1 MRRLSFIFVLTI
13 AAGIAAASA
22 AVTLT
27 QLPSGWWIGSPPAA
41 FAATGTMPQGI
52 ALSPDAKHLAVV
64 ESGAGPSGIRVFEVP
79 SLHQSAYLELK
90 NAFGKP
96 VWDDNAHVWLALASQ
111 HAIGF
116 VNTDSGQVE
125 RTIDTGDKTWPA
137 AIALSPDR
145 KTLATTDDN
154 GAAVLLVDVASGK
167 VTKTIATASHPGDIA
182 FAPGGS
188 TLAWTNRAGSTISTV
203 PAAGSS
209 TPRTIEVGRHPTALA
224 FASNTTLYVAASDDD
239 AVARVDLGLQ
249 TRTASINVGIHNGP
263 VNGWGASPNA
273 LALTADG
280 TVLVTNGAQNSLALI
295 KGTKLVSRLS
305 TGWYPDGAAVAGNTA
320 YVIDG
325 KGESSRPNPQF
336 SPFARHG
343 AGYVAASLAG
353 SVRAIDLRT
362 PDQTR
367 TVIAFISK
375 GLQIPANSIVRP
387 NGPIKHVIYLI
398 KENRSY
404 DQVLGD
410 IPGAAGDPS
419 LTLFGKD
426 ITPNQHAIA
435 SRFGVLDHA
444 FTNSQ
449 VSADG
454 HNWTDAGFANDYLE
468 RFWPPLYGGK
478 RQLYDFED
486 GAVASVPHNGYLW
499 DAAARAHITYRN
511 YGEFVTNATVP
522 GGDVSTQE
530 AALKEHTDL
539 KFPGFD
545 LEISDLD
552 RFNLWNAEFRTFERS
567 GALPALEIV
576 RVPNDHT
583 EGTRAGS
590 LTPQAYVA
598 QNDYAIGKIVEAVSH
613 SRYWRD
619 TVIFSVEDD
628 AQNGP
633 DHIDDQRSTFYLAS
647 PYARGGVIHARYST
661 ASVLHTFEIMLG
673 MKPLSIYDAT
683 ATPLYEA
690 FSQRPNMQPFVA
702 LKPTIDMNAVNKKTA
717 YGAQISAKMDFT
729 HEDRADFGQLNDI
742 LYHAVRKR

>member
-1 MRRLSFIFVLTI
+1 MRRLSIIFVITI
-13 AAGIAAASA
+13 AAGLAAASA

-27 QLPSGWWIGSPPAA
+27 QLPSGWWIGSPPGAV
-41 FAATGTMPQGI
+41 AATGTMPQGI
-52 ALSPDAKHLAVV
+52 ALSPDAKHVAVV
-64 ESGAGPSGIRVFEVP
+64 ESGAAPSGIRIFEVP
-79 SLHQSAYLELK
+79 GLHQSAYLELK

-96 VWDDNAHVWLALASQ
+96 VWDDNTHVWVALASQ
-111 HAIGF
+111 HAIGLL
-116 VNTDSGQVE
+116 NSQSGLME
-125 RTIDTGDKTWPA
+125 RTIELGEKTWPA

-145 KTLATTDDN
+145 KTLAASDDN
-154 GAAVLLVDVASGK
+154 GAAVVIVDIASGK
-167 VTKTIATASHPGDIA
+167 VAATIATASHPGDIA
-182 FAPGGS
+182 YSPDGA
-188 TLAWTNRAGSTISTV
+188 TLAWTNRAGNTV
-203 PAAGSS
+203 TVAPAGAAKP
-209 TPRTIEVGRHPTALA
+209 PRTVEVGEHPTALA
-224 FASNTTLYVAASDDD
+224 FVGNTTLYVAASDDD
-239 AVARVDLGLQ
+239 AVARVNLASL
-249 TRTASINVGIHNGP
+249 TRTASVNVGIHSGP
-263 VNGWGASPNA
+263 VSGWGASPNA
-273 LALTADG
+273 LAVATDG

-295 KGTKLVSRLS
+295 RDGKLISRLS
-305 TGWYPDGAAVAGNTA
+305 TGWYPDGVAVAGDTA

-325 KGESSRPNPQF
+325 KGESSRPNAQF
-336 SPFARHG
+336 APFARRG
-343 AGYVAASLAG
+343 PGYVAASLLG
-353 SVRAIDLRT
+353 SVRAIDVHGA
-362 PDQTR
+362 DQTR

-375 GLQIPANSIVRP
+375 GLQIPAQTVVRP

-435 SRFGVLDHA
+435 RRFGVLDHA
-444 FTNSQ
+444 LTNSQ

-522 GGDVSTQE
+522 GGMVTTQE
-530 AALKEHTDL
+530 AALKNHTDL

-552 RFNLWNAEFRTFERS
+552 RFNEWNTEFRAFEKS
-567 GALPALEIV
+567 GTLPALEIV

-598 QNDYAIGKIVEAVSH
+598 QNDYAVGKILEAVSH

-633 DHIDDQRSTFYLAS
+633 DHIDDQRSTFYVAS
-647 PYARGGVIHARYST
+647 PYARGGVIHTRYST
-661 ASVLHTFEIMLG
+661 ASVLHTFELMLG

-683 ATPLYEA
+683 ATPLYDA
-690 FSQRPNMQPFVA
+690 FALRANLQPYIA
-702 LKPTIDMNAVNKKTA
+702 RKPAIDMNAVNKKTA
-717 YGAQISAKMDFT
+717 YGAQLSAKMDFT
-729 HEDRADFGQLNDI
+729 HEDRADFAQLNDI